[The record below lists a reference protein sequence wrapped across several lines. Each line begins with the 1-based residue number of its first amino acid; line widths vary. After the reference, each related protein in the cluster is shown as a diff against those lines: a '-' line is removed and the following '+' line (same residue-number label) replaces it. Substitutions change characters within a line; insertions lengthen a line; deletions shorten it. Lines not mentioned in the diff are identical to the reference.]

1 MSLPQEEKWAFEPSS
16 KLPRSPSG
24 RLLVSSSTE
33 LKLDAAAQQL
43 PTSSDVRP
51 SFLASDK
58 VESSSTKVLTSK
70 PPLASSMR
78 SSRISIASVDRN
90 SNDGSSAVLSS
101 NAHLQMRTHR
111 PSTASNALSSSSSL
125 QQQQQSSSTFFVM
138 VTGNI
143 ESVISSTSSINDQC
157 YCRYTFSYGPDWELV
172 HGVSM
177 GLSQIGRRGIT
188 LNKRNG
194 DDDGSNVIVWN
205 FPIEISFQ
213 SSNPHGWPR
222 LVVSVYGLDFMG
234 RDVVRGYASILLPA
248 KPGHHTLYMKTY
260 RPVSGSKFVQA
271 LNWIMGTMPEYYD
284 SRMVAKGD
292 GRAVTRVLCGDRTVK
307 VNLMVTIKDLST
319 FGYSPSSSV

>member
-1 MSLPQEEKWAFEPSS
+1 MSLQQEDKWAFEPSS
-16 KLPRSPSG
+16 KLPRTPGG

-33 LKLDAAAQQL
+33 LKLDATAQQ
-43 PTSSDVRP
+43 TSSDVRP
-51 SFLASDK
+51 SFIASDK
-58 VESSSTKVLTSK
+58 VESSSTKVLTTK
-70 PPLASSMR
+70 PPLASSLR

-90 SNDGSSAVLSS
+90 SNDGSSTVLSS

-111 PSTASNALSSSSSL
+111 PSTASTALSSSSSL
-125 QQQQQSSSTFFVM
+125 QQQHQSSSFFVM

-157 YCRYTFSYGPDWELV
+157 YCRYTFSYGPDWEVV
-172 HGVSM
+172 HGVTM

-188 LNKRNG
+188 LNKRNSG
-194 DDDGSNVIVWN
+194 DNGSNVIVWN

-213 SSNPHGWPR
+213 STNPHGWPR

-234 RDVVRGYASILLPA
+234 RDVVRGYASLLLPA
-248 KPGHHTLYMKTY
+248 RPGHHTLYMKTY
-260 RPVSGSKFVQA
+260 HPVSGSKFVQA
-271 LNWIMGTMPEYYD
+271 LNWIMGTLPEYCD

-292 GRAVTRVLCGDRTVK
+292 GRAVTRVVCGDRTVK
-307 VNLMVTIKDLST
+307 VNLMVTIKDLSM

>member
-1 MSLPQEEKWAFEPSS
+1 MSLPKEEKWAFEPSS

-33 LKLDAAAQQL
+33 LKLDATAQQL
-43 PTSSDVRP
+43 STSSDVRP

-58 VESSSTKVLTSK
+58 TESSTKLMTK
-70 PPLASSMR
+70 PPLASSLR
-78 SSRISIASVDRN
+78 SSRISNIASVDRN
-90 SNDGSSAVLSS
+90 SNDGSAVLSS
-101 NAHLQMRTHR
+101 NAHLQMRSHR
-111 PSTASNALSSSSSL
+111 SSTASTALSTSSL
-125 QQQQQSSSTFFVM
+125 QQQQQSSATFFVM

-143 ESVISSTSSINDQC
+143 ESVISSTSSLNDQC
-157 YCRYTFSYGPDWELV
+157 YCRYSFSYGPDWEVV

-188 LNKRNG
+188 RCHN
-194 DDDGSNVIVWN
+194 SNDNSSSVIVWN

-213 SSNPHGWPR
+213 STNPHGWPR

-234 RDVVRGYASILLPA
+234 RDVVRGYASILLPI
-248 KPGHHTLYMKTY
+248 KPGPHTLYMKTY
-260 RPVSGSKFVQA
+260 RPVSGSKFVQG
-271 LNWIMGTMPEYYD
+271 LNWIMGTLPEYYD

-292 GRAVTRVLCGDRTVK
+292 GRAVTRVVCGDRTVK

-319 FGYSPSSSV
+319 YGYSPSSSV